1 MVNYGAGVT
10 ADRGGMGRNRVG
22 RRVAVAPYRRR
33 MTPAP
38 CTREDHVE
46 WLVILHEGRPHA
58 IACAGCMATVA
69 APDLEVEPGVRQVE
83 LPAGWE
89 DED

>member
-1 MVNYGAGVT
+1 
-10 ADRGGMGRNRVG
+10 
-22 RRVAVAPYRRR
+22 

-46 WLVILHEGRPHA
+46 WLVILDHGRPHA
-58 IACAGCMATVA
+58 IYCAGCSATVPV
-69 APDLEVEPGVRQVE
+69 PDLEVEPGVRLVP